1 MNKLFV
7 SLFLLLASCFTVM
20 ADVTLPAIFSDSMV
34 LQRDK
39 EVSVWGKANP
49 GESLTVSIKK
59 NSVKTTAD
67 ADGQWLVKLNPM
79 TVGGPYTLEIKGQ
92 NTITF
97 KDVLIGEVW
106 LCSGQSNMQMPLAG
120 WENQPVEGSEEA
132 IAAADYPNLRLF
144 TVKRT
149 MAAVPQYDC
158 EGQWAACTPELAAKF
173 SATAF
178 FFGRKLLKELDI
190 PIGLIHSS
198 WGGTPAEAWT
208 SPDSLSRMD
217 EFKEKVEQVR
227 NVKDTTKTTDIFHFQ
242 APTVLYNGMIQP
254 LVPYGLR
261 GAIWY
266 QGESNASN
274 AKLYRRLFPN
284 MIANWRDVFQQGDFP
299 FYFDQIAPFDYGEN
313 TKGVELR
320 EVQRETLAKVQNIG
334 MAVLM
339 DKTTLKNIHPP
350 YKKEAGERMALW
362 ALAKDYGKDIVYSG
376 PLYKKMKIEGNSIR
390 LFFDYTGGGLDSKGQ
405 TLTQF
410 TISGADKVAHE
421 ADVKIDGHTLVVTSS
436 KVKEP
441 VAVQYGWSN
450 VALASLFNKEGLP
463 ASSFRTDEW

>member
-1 MNKLFV
+1 MNKLLA
-7 SLFLLLASCFTVM
+7 SLCLLAASCLSVM

-39 EVSVWGKANP
+39 EVSVWGNANP
-49 GESLTVSIKK
+49 GESVTVSIK
-59 NSVKTTAD
+59 NDSSKTTAD
-67 ADGQWLVKLNPM
+67 ADGKWLVKLKPM
-79 TVGGPYTLEIKGQ
+79 AAGGSYTLKVQGD
-92 NTITF
+92 NTVSFT
-97 KDVLIGEVW
+97 DVLVGEVW

-120 WENQPVEGSEEA
+120 WKDQPVEGSEEA
-132 IAAADYPNLRLF
+132 IAAANYPNLRLF

-149 MAAVPQYDC
+149 MAAVPLYDC
-158 EGQWAACTPELAAKF
+158 EGQWSVCTPKLAGEF

-208 SPDSLSRMD
+208 SPDSLSRLD

-227 NVKDTTKTTDIFHFQ
+227 NVKDTTKKTKIFHFQ
-242 APTVLYNGMIQP
+242 ASTVLYNGMIQP

-274 AKLYRRLFPN
+274 AKLYRKIFPN
-284 MIANWRDVFQQGDFP
+284 MITNWRDVFKQGDFP
-299 FYFDQIAPFDYGEN
+299 FYFDQIAPFDYGDN
-313 TKGVELR
+313 TKGVEIR
-320 EVQRETLAKVQNIG
+320 EVQRETLAKVKNIG

-362 ALAKDYGKDIVYSG
+362 ALAKDYGKDVVYSG
-376 PLYKKMKIEGNSIR
+376 PLYKKMKIEGNRIR
-390 LFFDYTGGGLDSKGQ
+390 LFFDNTGGGLDSKDKA
-405 TLTQF
+405 LTQF
-410 TISGADKVAHE
+410 TISGADNVAYE
-421 ADVKIDGHTLVVTSS
+421 AEAKIDGHTLLVSSS
-436 KVKEP
+436 KVKAP

-450 VALASLFNKEGLP
+450 VALGSLFNKEGLP